1 MNITSR
7 QIFKAISHYQKT
19 NGVNAQQESLLT
31 ESLIEAMR
39 TGEGNDYVVIEEIS
53 GLGTGYFI
61 KGHGSYFPNDFGSV
75 TFVQSV
81 G

>member
-7 QIFKAISHYQKT
+7 QIFKAISHYQQ
-19 NGVNAQQESLLT
+19 NSGLPDSLEENRT
-31 ESLIEAMR
+31 EALIDAMR
-39 TGEGNDYVVIEEIS
+39 TGESNDYVVIDEIK
-53 GLGTGYFI
+53 GLGKGFHI
-61 KGHGSYFPNDFGSV
+61 EGHGSYFPNDFGSV